1 MSMKP
6 EQTVS
11 NLWSCETL
19 NCGIDHVMTAA
30 KAEPVSDDEAER
42 ELLKQLQDRPKIQYL
57 FSSNMFIGSI
67 GFESV
72 CTCMFSTGHLHHRRL
87 NHKFMLVLVL
97 PRHGSQVEFQSI
109 NFIKVSKI

>member
-1 MSMKP
+1 MSIKP

-11 NLWSCETL
+11 NLWGCETL
-19 NCGIDHVMTAA
+19 KAGIDHVMTAA

-42 ELLKQLQDRPKIQYL
+42 ELLKQLQDRPNMQYL

-72 CTCMFSTGHLHHRRL
+72 CISMFSTGHWLLAPQDVESQIRAGA
-87 NHKFMLVLVL
+87 
-97 PRHGSQVEFQSI
+97 GSSQAW
-109 NFIKVSKI
+109 VSS

>member
-19 NCGIDHVMTAA
+19 KAGIDHVMTAA

-72 CTCMFSTGHLHHRRL
+72 CTCMFSTGHWLLAPQEVESQIHAGA
-87 NHKFMLVLVL
+87 
-97 PRHGSQVEFQSI
+97 GSSQAW
-109 NFIKVSKI
+109 VSS